1 MNCYF
6 LLLLLKLNNAVGA
19 NGSGKS
25 NVLYGE
31 IEPLEFLVSDAV
43 SHNLCGFGCCC
54 CSKAQGLETQTEAK
68 EKPKEK

>member
-43 SHNLCGFGCCC
+43 ILFIFWINQHR
-54 CSKAQGLETQTEAK
+54 
-68 EKPKEK
+68 